1 MSTTPAND
9 DARPKGR
16 VNISDQDL
24 EAYVADR
31 LGAGRR
37 LEVEGFLACN
47 PDLAARVMTERH
59 RRGRRQGGFQAG
71 LLRPS
76 WGRVAAAGVAACV
89 MSAAV
94 GWHAA
99 AQPPVTAHWREADG
113 DAAPRYVEDALES
126 RLAARV
132 RAVMVSQTD
141 TPVLD
146 AAEVERALK
155 VRIPRLPE
163 GWRVVDAQIYPSD
176 DGPALNVIVT
186 TALGGRLH
194 LFVVKANASVSASP
208 VLARNGRDAVAYWER
223 GASAYVLLA
232 DSPGVDLLQEART
245 LARSG

>member
-16 VNISDQDL
+16 LNISDQDL

-31 LGAGRR
+31 LGDGRR

-59 RRGRRQGGFQAG
+59 RRGRRQTGRLG
-71 LLRPS
+71 PS

-146 AAEVERALK
+146 AAEVERTLK

-186 TALGGRLH
+186 TVPGARLH

-223 GASAYVLLA
+223 GVSAYVLLA